1 MKRDGSL
8 KYDIQNNTSILP
20 KSFKENMKLETKD
33 NYKIQKNLDF
43 KSKKFERT
51 ALEFEKDLEDLKI
64 QIRTLQED
72 RTKNE
77 DLIKKLFSQNESLN
91 EHSAANEYQI
101 KSLKEKSVEDK
112 NQIDRLNN
120 EIDNVRFIFEFCFKY
135 IYSNYIL

>member
-1 MKRDGSL
+1 MK
-8 KYDIQNNTSILP
+8 IQN
-20 KSFKENMKLETKD
+20 
-33 NYKIQKNLDF
+33 
-43 KSKKFERT
+43 
-51 ALEFEKDLEDLKI
+51 
-64 QIRTLQED
+64 RTLQED
-72 RTKNE
+72 RTQNE